1 MSDTTASVFVRGDL
15 VAERPA
21 PVKTTGF
28 IGFLRTRLFNSPT
41 NILLTIV
48 SALLLW
54 FTVIPALKFLLVDA
68 VWTGK
73 DRTACLAE
81 NAGHVVGAC
90 WPFIQAK
97 FTQFIYGFYPEAERW
112 RVNLTFILAAI
123 LLLPLLI
130 PRLPAKGLNAGLF
143 FGAFPVV
150 AFFLLHGGGLDG
162 LGVSWTAGL
171 LSGFNDSIGD
181 GGRKLAV
188 AGENT
193 AVIGPL
199 LWLLGKLIVLVS
211 TMISWLLLP
220 LTWLR
225 DQIQSFGRP
234 VWADFVL
241 SAIIACGLVFWLG
254 AGIYWIESFFFP
266 LDGLRLLVLPLACV
280 ASVMPLVFGGVHVLS
295 YSAAPMFKLH
305 FLIAN
310 IAYGLFA
317 IAALHAILML
327 MVEKRLQNMRGT
339 ATRHTSN
346 SWVSSWLDTL
356 PPLLTLEKLLFRLIS
371 AGFVLLTLTLI
382 SGVAFNEQLVDKAF
396 KLDHK
401 TVFAILSWLMFGA
414 LLFAMV
420 DYFPGDPWIPTPD
433 MLVRRS
439 SARRRKPDIV

>member
-1 MSDTTASVFVRGDL
+1 MDIVLYA
-15 VAERPA
+15 
-21 PVKTTGF
+21 
-28 IGFLRTRLFNSPT
+28 
-41 NILLTIV
+41 LT
-48 SALLLW
+48 ALL
-54 FTVIPALKFLLVDA
+54 
-68 VWTGK
+68 
-73 DRTACLAE
+73 
-81 NAGHVVGAC
+81 
-90 WPFIQAK
+90 
-97 FTQFIYGFYPEAERW
+97 YG
-112 RVNLTFILAAI
+112 
-123 LLLPLLI
+123 
-130 PRLPAKGLNAGLF
+130 G
-143 FGAFPVV
+143 
-150 AFFLLHGGGLDG
+150 
-162 LGVSWTAGL
+162 
-171 LSGFNDSIGD
+171 
-181 GGRKLAV
+181 LAV
-188 AGENT
+188 AGWRAHRHT
-193 AVIGPL
+193 AGEPALAGMPAGGRLASGMSTGMADTMQSGRASKASGMSSMGRV
-199 LWLLGKLIVLVS
+199 LLGVALLVHG
-211 TMISWLLLP
+211 LLLHTTIFP
-220 LTWLR
+220 
-225 DQIQSFGRP
+225 QNAMVFGF
-234 VWADFVL
+234 AFAL
-241 SAIIACGLVFWLG
+241 SAMFWLG

-414 LLFAMV
+414 LL
-420 DYFPGDPWIPTPD
+420 T
-433 MLVRRS
+433 
-439 SARRRKPDIV
+439 ARRVSGWRGRAALRWVLASFVALLLAYVGSRFVFEVLLHRAVV